1 MIERI
6 HTSDVEPDADEVAIA
21 GHVHEIRDLG
31 GLVFLIVRDREG
43 LIQIVFKEEREP
55 ELFEAVQDAGAED
68 VVRVVGKPLESD
80 QAPGGVEIAPTEY
93 EVIDEA
99 DSPLPLEISKDIEVD
114 LSTRL
119 DNRALDLR
127 KPETLAVF
135 TLRSKLMTAMESGS
149 TTRGSST
156 SRPRSSRRAAPRAA
170 PSCSRSS
177 TTIRTRSCRRA
188 PAVQADADGVGLRG
202 PSTRRVPRSARRTS
216 RPPTR
221 LRDRDVRRGA
231 RVHRRPPRRDGRT
244 REVAAPRAPAR
255 SPRTPSASSTCS
267 TSTSTCPGRL
277 PRITFDEAL
286 DLLETEFGHF
296 PDDPTD
302 LDTKGEKL
310 LGQHFEEQGHPFFVV
325 GYPDEKFYYMQDVEG
340 RRHRLAEVRPHL

>member
-135 TLRSKLMTAMESGS
+135 TLRSKLMTAMEEWFDDEGV
-149 TTRGSST
+149 R
-156 SRPRSSRRAAPRAA
+156 RHQDPRSSRRAAPRAA

-188 PAVQADADGVGLRG
+188 P
-202 PSTRRVPRSARRTS
+202 SCTS
-216 RPPTR
+216 R
-221 LRDRDVRRGA
+221 
-231 RVHRRPPRRDGRT
+231 
-244 REVAAPRAPAR
+244 
-255 SPRTPSASSTCS
+255 C
-267 TSTSTCPGRL
+267 
-277 PRITFDEAL
+277 
-286 DLLETEFGHF
+286 
-296 PDDPTD
+296 
-302 LDTKGEKL
+302 
-310 LGQHFEEQGHPFFVV
+310 
-325 GYPDEKFYYMQDVEG
+325 
-340 RRHRLAEVRPHL
+340 

>member
-135 TLRSKLMTAMESGS
+135 TLRSKLMTAMEEVVRR
-149 TTRGSST
+149 RGV
-156 SRPRSSRRAAPRAA
+156 RRHQDPAHLEGRRRGRRRAVPDPLLQSGRVPVAEP
-170 PSCSRSS
+170 
-177 TTIRTRSCRRA
+177 

-202 PSTRRVPRSARRTS
+202 RLRDGYRVPRGGLRDL
-216 RPPTR
+216 PTR
-221 LRDRDVRRGA
+221 L
-231 RVHRRPPRRDGRT
+231 PRSR
-244 REVAAPRAPAR
+244 
-255 SPRTPSASSTCS
+255 CS
-267 TSTSTCPGRL
+267 TWSSRTST
-277 PRITFDEAL
+277 T
-286 DLLETEFGHF
+286 T
-296 PDDPTD
+296 T
-302 LDTKGEKL
+302 T
-310 LGQHFEEQGHPFFVV
+310 
-325 GYPDEKFYYMQDVEG
+325 
-340 RRHRLAEVRPHL
+340 